1 MTELRSEILLRGQ
14 GLSGGIA
21 IEKPLFL
28 NSPTE
33 VITPEKIS
41 EDAVENEVEAYRIAL
56 EKCRKDIQQ
65 LQQQM
70 ERERILEGA
79 AILEGHLHILGDP
92 LITTDIEKQIR
103 ALKQNAPYV
112 FQSMVKEYGK
122 RFEKIREPFFRER
135 YKDLKDLSNRI
146 LHHLLRKQQISH
158 NNLTDPVILVS
169 WEITASEV
177 AEIDPTRVKG
187 IISQEGS
194 ATSHAAIVARAK
206 GIPFVSNVDVALIQ
220 KHGAVEI
227 ILDGETGAI
236 FLNASP
242 ETKQRYILLNEKNP
256 KATAFP
262 TQAVFLHSETIDGY
276 RVKVLANVDL
286 VDEVE
291 LVHQF
296 SGDGIGLIRT
306 EFMFLSKE
314 QFPSEEE
321 QEQVYSTMV
330 KSANG
335 LPVTFRTFDVGG
347 DKPLGCHSQ
356 FFASSPAMNSRAIR
370 HLLKERTVLKDQ
382 LRAILMASR
391 YGNVKVLFPM
401 ISSLNDLKNAKEL
414 LKESHHEVTARG
426 IKVPLPKVGC
436 MVEVPSAAIVSDQL
450 AAHSDFLS
458 IGTNDLYQYSLAV
471 DRAHH
476 EMSAIYSSTDPS
488 ILRLIKYV
496 VGQAN
501 KKGIPLSVCGE
512 IAADPKMIPL
522 LIGLGVHELSVA
534 SRTIVQVRDVIRSS
548 SITLAAELVENVLV

>member
-1 MTELRSEILLRGQ
+1 MAESKSEILLRGQ
-14 GLSGGIA
+14 GLSRGFA

-41 EDAVENEVEAYRIAL
+41 DDKVEKEIDAYRTAID
-56 EKCRKDIQQ
+56 KCRLDIQQ

-92 LITTDIEKQIR
+92 LITTDIERKIR
-103 ALKQNAPYV
+103 EVKQNAPYV
-112 FQSMVKEYGK
+112 FQTMVKDYGK

-146 LHHLLRKQQISH
+146 LHHLLRKQQIAHSP
-158 NNLTDPVILVS
+158 LVDPVVLIA

-177 AEIDPTRVKG
+177 AEVDPARVKG

-206 GIPFVSNVDVALIQ
+206 GIPFVSNVDVMLIQ
-220 KHGAVEI
+220 KQAPEEV
-227 ILDGETGAI
+227 ILDGETGAV
-236 FLNASP
+236 FLNASL
-242 ETKQRYILLNEKNP
+242 ETKQHYIVQIEKSP
-256 KATAFP
+256 KCASNN
-262 TQAVFLHSETIDGY
+262 TQAVFLHSETVDGY
-276 RVKVLANVDL
+276 RIKVLGNVDI

-291 LVHQF
+291 LVHQY

-306 EFMFLSKE
+306 EFMFLTNE

-321 QEQVYSTMV
+321 QEQVYASMV

-347 DKPLGCHSQ
+347 DKPIGKQ
-356 FFASSPAMNSRAIR
+356 GNFFAGRASMSSRAIR
-370 HLLKERTVLKDQ
+370 HLLKEKSVLKDQ
-382 LRAILMASR
+382 LRAILLASR
-391 YGNVKVLFPM
+391 HGDVKILFPM
-401 ISSLNDLKNAKEL
+401 IASLDDLKNAKEL
-414 LKESHHEVTARG
+414 LRECHQEVTDRG
-426 IKVPLPKVGC
+426 IKVPFPKVGC

-458 IGTNDLYQYSLAV
+458 VGTNDLYQYSLAV

-476 EMSAIYSSTDPS
+476 EMSAIYASTDPS

-501 KKGIPLSVCGE
+501 KSGISLSVCGE

-548 SITLAAELVENVLV
+548 SVTVAAELVESILV